1 MDDDDLARPRSR
13 RARREPTPVQ
23 RALGLLVRREHSRKE
38 LTRKLSARG
47 VDPDAARAAVDKLA
61 DEGWQNDVRFAESL
75 VRQRALSGYGPV
87 HIRAELG
94 THGLDSDLI
103 ATAVAGWDGDWA
115 ENAREL
121 VCRRYGEAGPDGL
134 DQRRKAAAM
143 LARRGFPADC
153 IRAATRYDPEDCEG
167 GGC

>member
-1 MDDDDLARPRSR
+1 M
-13 RARREPTPVQ
+13 
-23 RALGLLVRREHSRKE
+23 
-38 LTRKLSARG
+38 
-47 VDPDAARAAVDKLA
+47 
-61 DEGWQNDVRFAESL
+61 
-75 VRQRALSGYGPV
+75 RQRALSGYGPL

-94 THGLDSDLI
+94 MHGLGDDL
-103 ATAVAGWDGDWA
+103 VAAAMDEWDGDWA
-115 ENAREL
+115 ESAREL